1 MFHEL
6 RKYRA
11 AAVLV
16 ALAVALGLQTTPAAA
31 EESPGCYGLAL
42 RALTGPAGADL
53 TLHVRSLA
61 DGCTRPAE
69 LKKVQ
74 LKTFDADGKLADV
87 RNLKDV
93 SAPEGSANIDLGAL
107 PRGRR
112 IEADVLVENGPTFV
126 LRGETTALLRPD
138 LAVASVQA
146 PPQTLTT
153 RPIDVQA
160 EIAELNGDVAATAN
174 VTLWQGPTPLAP
186 AQAITVP
193 AGGRTSVSF
202 PGIALTSPVRL
213 DLTVRVSEVSPAET
227 DAANNAR
234 DLAVDV
240 TENELARSRLLLD
253 SLGGYGAQFNHHVFA
268 KLTPAPPG
276 TIGGLEPKVDAL
288 EPQLVRIFFNDRDES
303 ALFPDR
309 LASFIDVVRM
319 ANETGATINI
329 TYQTAVRARLN
340 PDPFMKQFVDVLY
353 DLVRNRGYTNVRFA
367 TIQNEPNNAAN
378 LTLDQYRLLNEALDR
393 ELRARG
399 LREQIGIMAGDLVE
413 NGRVGN
419 HRVWLDYIVDNMS
432 SIVDAYSE
440 HIYWNYWDLPRM
452 EFRLKD
458 VRHLFREELPPS
470 EARKPVYLI
479 EYGVR
484 GIQNF
489 PGKPTLDPGYWED
502 GTQISRTNIVAFQ
515 QLWFNI
521 ESAQLGFSGT
531 AKWDAF
537 WGKFDTGT
545 QAYYTIGPAEE
556 GWPLFPTYHALRML
570 FQTTARGWQ
579 IVGVD
584 PWSDDDWKLDDQRR
598 PFDQPEKEIAAY
610 AGPNGELTL
619 LGLDSHGRDL
629 NATSAETPAY
639 SIGGLPPATT
649 FNLAIWNA
657 TGNGENVISTPVATN
672 AAGVARFT
680 VPLHGAF
687 ALTTVPVG

>member
-16 ALAVALGLQTTPAAA
+16 ALAVAVGLQTTPAAA
-31 EESPGCYGLAL
+31 EQSPGCYGLAL

-53 TLHVRSLA
+53 TLEVRSLA
-61 DGCTRPAE
+61 DGCTRPDV

-74 LKTFDADGKLADV
+74 VKTFDADGKLADV
-87 RNLKDV
+87 RNLKDIP
-93 SAPEGSANIDLGAL
+93 APEGSANVDLGSL

-112 IEADVLVENGPTFV
+112 LEADVLVQNGPTYV
-126 LRGETTALLRPD
+126 LRGETTSLLRPD
-138 LAVASVQA
+138 LTLAAVQA

-153 RPIDVQA
+153 RPIDVRA
-160 EIAELNGDVAATAN
+160 ELAELNGDVAATAN

-186 AQAITVP
+186 PQAITVT
-193 AGGRTSVSF
+193 AGGRASVSF

-213 DLTVRVSEVSPAET
+213 DLTVRLSDVSPLET

-234 DLAVDV
+234 DTTVDV

-253 SLGGYGAQFNHHVFA
+253 SLGGYGTQFNHHVFA

-329 TYQTAVRARLN
+329 TYQTAVRAKLD
-340 PDPFMKQFVDVLY
+340 PDPFMKQFADVLN

-367 TIQNEPNNAAN
+367 TIQNEPNNAPN

-393 ELRARG
+393 ELKARG

-440 HIYWNYWDLPRM
+440 HIYWNYWDIPRM
-452 EFRLKD
+452 EFRIKD
-458 VRHLFREELPPS
+458 VHHLFTEELPP

-484 GIQNF
+484 GIQSF
-489 PGKPTLDPGYWED
+489 PGKPTLDPGYWAD
-502 GTQISRTNIVAFQ
+502 GTPISRTNVVAFQ

-531 AKWDAF
+531 AKWDAY
-537 WGKFDTGT
+537 WGKFDAGT

-584 PWSDDDWKLDDQRR
+584 PWGDDDWKLDDQNR

-629 NATSAETPAY
+629 NSASAEAPAY

-657 TGNGENVISTPVATN
+657 AGNGENVISTPVTTN
-672 AAGVARFT
+672 AVGVARFT

>member
-16 ALAVALGLQTTPAAA
+16 ALAVAVGLQTTPAAA
-31 EESPGCYGLAL
+31 EQSPGCYGLAL

-53 TLHVRSLA
+53 TLQVRSLA
-61 DGCTRPAE
+61 DGCTRPDV

-74 LKTFDADGKLADV
+74 VKTFDADGKLADV
-87 RNLKDV
+87 RNLKDIQ
-93 SAPEGSANIDLGAL
+93 APEGSANVDLGSL

-112 IEADVLVENGPTFV
+112 LEADVLVQNGPTYV
-126 LRGETTALLRPD
+126 LRGETTSLLRPD
-138 LAVASVQA
+138 LTVAAVQA

-153 RPIDVQA
+153 RPIDVRA
-160 EIAELNGDVAATAN
+160 ELAELNGDVTATAN

-186 AQAITVP
+186 PQAITVT
-193 AGGRTSVSF
+193 AGGRASVSF

-213 DLTVRVSEVSPAET
+213 DLTVRVSDVSPVET

-234 DLAVDV
+234 DTTVDV

-253 SLGGYGAQFNHHVFA
+253 SLGGYGTQFNHHVFA

-340 PDPFMKQFVDVLY
+340 PDPFMKQFADVLY
-353 DLVRNRGYTNVRFA
+353 DLVRNRGYTNIRFA
-367 TIQNEPNNAAN
+367 TIQNEPNNAPN

-393 ELRARG
+393 ELKARS

-452 EFRLKD
+452 EFRIKD
-458 VRHLFREELPPS
+458 VHHLFTEELPP

-489 PGKPTLDPGYWED
+489 PGKPTLDPGYWAD
-502 GTQISRTNIVAFQ
+502 GTPISRTNVVAFQ

-531 AKWDAF
+531 AKWDAY
-537 WGKFDTGT
+537 WGKFDAGT

-584 PWSDDDWKLDDQRR
+584 PWGDDDWKLDDQNR

-629 NATSAETPAY
+629 NSTSAETPAY

-657 TGNGENVISTPVATN
+657 AGNGENVISTPVTTN
-672 AAGVARFT
+672 AVGVARFT